1 MLTVAILITSAL
13 FGSMLF
19 FSFVMAPLIFAN
31 LEAPVAG
38 RLIRAVF
45 PWYYLLL
52 LVLSG
57 LAGIALA
64 TAAPLEAG
72 ILLAIASMAA
82 FSRQVLMP
90 NINKLRDK
98 SQAGDR
104 SAERRFRQLHGASV
118 LINMVQLV
126 GVTLVLIRLVTA

>member
-1 MLTVAILITSAL
+1 MLTAAILITSAL

-31 LEAPVAG
+31 LEAPTAA

-45 PWYYLLL
+45 PWYYLVL

-57 LAGIALA
+57 LAGVTLA
-64 TAAPLEAG
+64 AAAPLEAG
-72 ILLAIASMAA
+72 IMLAIASLAG
-82 FSRQVLMP
+82 FSRQILMP
-90 NINKLRDK
+90 NINKLRDR
-98 SQAGDR
+98 SNNGDERAGR
-104 SAERRFRQLHGASV
+104 QFRQLHGASV

-126 GVTLVLIRLVTA
+126 GVTLVLIRLASA

>member
-1 MLTVAILITSAL
+1 MLMASQLLVAAL

-19 FSFVMAPLIFAN
+19 FSFVMAPLVFAN
-31 LEAPVAG
+31 LDAPDAA

-45 PWYYLLL
+45 PWYYLVL

-57 LAGIALA
+57 LAGLLLA
-64 TAAPLEAG
+64 VPAPLEG
-72 ILLAIASMAA
+72 GVMLAIASLAA
-82 FSRQVLMP
+82 FSRQLLMP

-98 SQAGDR
+98 SHEGDKTAG
-104 SAERRFRQLHGASV
+104 RRFRQLHGASV

-126 GVTLVLIRLVTA
+126 GVTLVLISLARA

>member
-1 MLTVAILITSAL
+1 MITAAILITSAL

-31 LEAPVAG
+31 LAAPAAA

-45 PWYYLLL
+45 PWYYLVL

-57 LAGIALA
+57 MAGVALA

-72 ILLAIASMAA
+72 IMLAIASLAL
-82 FSRQVLMP
+82 FSRQILMP
-90 NINKLRDK
+90 YINKLRDK
-98 SQAGDR
+98 SHEGDTR
-104 SAERRFRQLHGASV
+104 AERQFRQVHGASV

-126 GVTLVLIRLVTA
+126 GVTLVLIRLAAA